1 MTPEAVIETLKTLVE
16 PDKVRTDPESEYLG
30 QGLDQAL

>member
-16 PDKVRTDPESEYLG
+16 PDKVRVDAES
-30 QGLDQAL
+30 QGLDQTL